1 MKKILRFILRL
12 LFGYRAFN
20 TAALEGPGPLLLL
33 PNHVSWLDW
42 LFLGCCLDEDW
53 RFVVSIEAANVSLVH
68 HFIMINR
75 LTFPVDTDSPYAVKR
90 MAEHLQAGGKLVI
103 FPEGRISRTG
113 ALMKL
118 FDGTGFL
125 LFKTRA
131 KVVTCYL
138 RGARRLP
145 FSPNPNRKQWF
156 ARVTAHFSGLLTPPA
171 MTGLSSARARQKL
184 TRWLYDAMVRQQ
196 FEVELDAA
204 PKNIPAA
211 ILETARQFPGVVA
224 LEDVTHK
231 KLTYRRL
238 LAGAEALAGQWR
250 RQWPGDTPARV
261 GVLLPTSLAMPVTLL
276 SLWRA
281 ERVPAILNF
290 STGVS
295 AMLACAQLAG
305 LKQVVTSKTF
315 LERARLNIQQMQ
327 DAGIE
332 FVYLEDVRAKI
343 SRWQQWGALLR
354 ISFNPPSAIR
364 HPQSEGMRP
373 AWVAGRAL
381 RARRGGQRTARPAKS
396 DGLRSET
403 ALVLFTSG
411 SEGTPKGVE
420 LTHANVMAN
429 VRQLLAVLDVTD
441 ADRVFNCLP
450 LFHSFG
456 IIGLVLPLIHGCFVY
471 LYPSPLHYRVIPTL
485 IYNLDCTIFIGTN
498 TFLNGYARKANPF
511 DFRSLR
517 LLVAAAEK
525 LQEATAN
532 TWARR
537 FGARVLE
544 GYGATECSPTL
555 TANTPL
561 NPRFGTAGRFL
572 PGIEYKFEPVEGVP
586 EGGRLWVR
594 GPNIMRG
601 YLNQEANEKFLAGQG
616 WYDTGDIASVDEDGF
631 VQILGRLKRFAKISG
646 EMVSL
651 TAAEEAL
658 AGAFPQYGLRFQI
671 AVLARPDPD
680 RGECLVAVSNERRL
694 GLEEVR
700 AAIRARGLSNL
711 YVPRQIQYLREIP
724 KLGTGKV
731 DHRELQKLMAGETH

>member
-281 ERVPAILNF
+281 EKIPAILNF
-290 STGVS
+290 STGIS

-572 PGIEYKFEPVEGVP
+572 PGIEYKLEPVEGVP

>member
-1 MKKILRFILRL
+1 
-12 LFGYRAFN
+12 
-20 TAALEGPGPLLLL
+20 
-33 PNHVSWLDW
+33 
-42 LFLGCCLDEDW
+42 
-53 RFVVSIEAANVSLVH
+53 
-68 HFIMINR
+68 
-75 LTFPVDTDSPYAVKR
+75 
-90 MAEHLQAGGKLVI
+90 
-103 FPEGRISRTG
+103 
-113 ALMKL
+113 
-118 FDGTGFL
+118 
-125 LFKTRA
+125 
-131 KVVTCYL
+131 
-138 RGARRLP
+138 
-145 FSPNPNRKQWF
+145 
-156 ARVTAHFSGLLTPPA
+156 
-171 MTGLSSARARQKL
+171 
-184 TRWLYDAMVRQQ
+184 
-196 FEVELDAA
+196 
-204 PKNIPAA
+204 
-211 ILETARQFPGVVA
+211 
-224 LEDVTHK
+224 
-231 KLTYRRL
+231 
-238 LAGAEALAGQWR
+238 
-250 RQWPGDTPARV
+250 
-261 GVLLPTSLAMPVTLL
+261 
-276 SLWRA
+276 
-281 ERVPAILNF
+281 
-290 STGVS
+290 
-295 AMLACAQLAG
+295 
-305 LKQVVTSKTF
+305 
-315 LERARLNIQQMQ
+315 
-327 DAGIE
+327 
-332 FVYLEDVRAKI
+332 
-343 SRWQQWGALLR
+343 
-354 ISFNPPSAIR
+354 
-364 HPQSEGMRP
+364 
-373 AWVAGRAL
+373 
-381 RARRGGQRTARPAKS
+381 
-396 DGLRSET
+396 
-403 ALVLFTSG
+403 
-411 SEGTPKGVE
+411 VE

-572 PGIEYKFEPVEGVP
+572 PGIEYKLEPVEGVP

-680 RGECLVAVSNERRL
+680 RGECLAAVSNERRL

-731 DHRELQKLMAGETH
+731 DHRELQKLVL